1 MSDKEN
7 APYNLGNI
15 KSRQMLS
22 AISPNL
28 INDEI
33 YSGTELDDLML
44 SLETNGQLES
54 IVLNRDNTILSG
66 HRRYFSMLQLNWT
79 ECDVRYID
87 VESDVVAL
95 IEFNRHR
102 IKSVNDILNESRF
115 LEKEFKRQIGRGRT
129 ATKQRQGKK
138 METIIEVSKKLGL
151 STTQLKKIKSINNY
165 EPSLISKIDKGD
177 YSVNQAYQIVRQKY
191 IKKTTTDDK
200 QIFSRRLSKLLKE
213 HSPSNDEINQVL
225 RRTFPYSVSNIED
238 GEDLRDEL
246 IHNLNTLKK
255 LDEREIVS
263 YRKFKEIEAS
273 NYNQKVVD
281 DLETQL
287 WSPTD
292 ITNKELTI
300 EEIKN
305 ITPVIEVCEGEEF
318 EILRTMIHSME
329 WVRSPGRLITL
340 SVRNENDRKLLGV
353 LTIASDMLM
362 VENRDNY
369 IGWTEKE
376 RLRSLRH
383 LAVVSSCVATQ
394 PLGFNFLGGKLLASL
409 STSSVIRDM
418 WKSKYGDTL
427 IGLTT
432 TSLFGQFSMY
442 NSTRVWKSLG
452 ETKGTQL
459 LKADSQHYNYWRD
472 WLKENFAEEYELAI
486 SKSSPKQ
493 NVLSLIYRYLGI
505 DKKRYM
511 TETRKGLYFADI
523 YENGRDFLND
533 EISEDDLVVNSKYD
547 ENILDWWQTKAIKR
561 YSKLHDE
568 DRLDNNSLWYN
579 NLDDNKIKSWFS
591 ARGI

>member
-1 MSDKEN
+1 MNEID
-7 APYNLGNI
+7 NI

-165 EPSLISKIDKGD
+165 EPSLINKIDKGD

-472 WLKENFAEEYELAI
+472 WLKENFAEEYEVAI

-505 DKKRYM
+505 DKKKYM

-568 DRLDNNSLWYN
+568 GRLDNNSLWYN

>member
-1 MSDKEN
+1 MNEID
-7 APYNLGNI
+7 NI

-165 EPSLISKIDKGD
+165 EPSLINKIDSGD

-225 RRTFPYSVSNIED
+225 RRTYPYSVSNIED

-340 SVRNENDRKLLGV
+340 SVRNESDRKLLGV

-362 VENRDNY
+362 VENRDNH

-472 WLKENFAEEYELAI
+472 WLKENFAEEYEVAI

-568 DRLDNNSLWYN
+568 GRLDNNSLWYN

>member
-66 HRRYFSMLQLNWT
+66 HRRYFSMLQLNWK

-225 RRTFPYSVSNIED
+225 RRTFQYSVSNIED

-246 IHNLNTLKK
+246 VHNLNTLKK

-281 DLETQL
+281 DLEKQL

-305 ITPVIEVCEGEEF
+305 ISPVIEVCEGEEF

-472 WLKENFAEEYELAI
+472 WMKENFAEEYEVAI

>member
-1 MSDKEN
+1 MSDNEKT
-7 APYNLGNI
+7 PYNLGNI
-15 KSRQMLS
+15 KSRHMLS

-165 EPSLISKIDKGD
+165 EPSLINKIDSGD

-191 IKKTTTDDK
+191 IKKSTTDDK

-472 WLKENFAEEYELAI
+472 WLKENFAEEYEVAI

-505 DKKRYM
+505 DKKKYM

-568 DRLDNNSLWYN
+568 GRLDNNSLWYN

>member
-1 MSDKEN
+1 MNEID
-7 APYNLGNI
+7 NI

-165 EPSLISKIDKGD
+165 EPSLINKIDSGD

-340 SVRNENDRKLLGV
+340 SVRNESDRKLLGV

-472 WLKENFAEEYELAI
+472 WLKENFAEEYEVAI

-568 DRLDNNSLWYN
+568 GRLDNNSLWYN

>member
-1 MSDKEN
+1 MNEID
-7 APYNLGNI
+7 NI

-505 DKKRYM
+505 DKKKYM

-568 DRLDNNSLWYN
+568 GRLDNNSLWYN

>member
-1 MSDKEN
+1 MNEID
-7 APYNLGNI
+7 NI

-165 EPSLISKIDKGD
+165 EPSLINKIDKGD

-472 WLKENFAEEYELAI
+472 WLKENFAEEYEVAI

-505 DKKRYM
+505 DKKKYM

>member
-1 MSDKEN
+1 MSDNEKT
-7 APYNLGNI
+7 PYNLGNI

-472 WLKENFAEEYELAI
+472 WLKENFAEEYEVAI

-505 DKKRYM
+505 DKKKYM

-568 DRLDNNSLWYN
+568 GRLDNNSLWYN

>member
-165 EPSLISKIDKGD
+165 EPSLINKIDSGD

-472 WLKENFAEEYELAI
+472 WLKENFAEEYEVAI

>member
-1 MSDKEN
+1 
-7 APYNLGNI
+7 
-15 KSRQMLS
+15 
-22 AISPNL
+22 
-28 INDEI
+28 
-33 YSGTELDDLML
+33 
-44 SLETNGQLES
+44 
-54 IVLNRDNTILSG
+54 
-66 HRRYFSMLQLNWT
+66 
-79 ECDVRYID
+79 
-87 VESDVVAL
+87 VAL

-165 EPSLISKIDKGD
+165 EPSLINKIDSGD

-472 WLKENFAEEYELAI
+472 WLKENFAEEYEVAI